1 MASVGPDY
9 VDFVVCEFGADVED
23 DYEDHLLVSRV
34 TILLEVA

>member
-9 VDFVVCEFGADVED
+9 VDFVMREFGADVKD
-23 DYEDHLLVSRV
+23 NYEDHLLLSRV